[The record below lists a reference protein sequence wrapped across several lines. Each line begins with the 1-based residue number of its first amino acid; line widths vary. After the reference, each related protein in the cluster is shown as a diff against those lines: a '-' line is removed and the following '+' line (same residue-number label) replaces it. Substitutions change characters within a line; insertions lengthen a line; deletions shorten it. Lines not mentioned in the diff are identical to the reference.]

1 MQLGCLMRRRGT
13 LDRVDW
19 RATSVAMETAAP
31 AVPTLSRT
39 LLRGLS
45 LRCPRCGEGHL
56 LSGYLR
62 QHDACTHC
70 GLETGAIRADDGPPW
85 LTLLV
90 VGHLLAPFMVITLM
104 NDALPSW
111 LSTLIMAAVAAG
123 LCLVLLPRAKGLF
136 IAAIWKLGAQS
147 PTDPSDD
154 A

>member
-1 MQLGCLMRRRGT
+1 MDT
-13 LDRVDW
+13 
-19 RATSVAMETAAP
+19 AESPTTSF
-31 AVPTLSRT
+31 SRT

-45 LRCPRCGEGHL
+45 LRCPRCGEGRL

-62 QHDACTHC
+62 QADACSHC

-111 LSTLIMAAVAAG
+111 LATLIMASVAAA
-123 LCLVLLPRAKGLF
+123 LCLSLLPRAKGLF

-147 PTDPSDD
+147 PTDPSDE

>member
-1 MQLGCLMRRRGT
+1 
-13 LDRVDW
+13 
-19 RATSVAMETAAP
+19 METTTLSE
-31 AVPTLSRT
+31 PTLFQA

-62 QHDACTHC
+62 QSDACSHC

-111 LSTLIMAAVAAG
+111 LSTLIMAVVAAA
-123 LCLVLLPRAKGLF
+123 LCLGLLPRAKGLF

-147 PTDPSDD
+147 PTDPSDQ